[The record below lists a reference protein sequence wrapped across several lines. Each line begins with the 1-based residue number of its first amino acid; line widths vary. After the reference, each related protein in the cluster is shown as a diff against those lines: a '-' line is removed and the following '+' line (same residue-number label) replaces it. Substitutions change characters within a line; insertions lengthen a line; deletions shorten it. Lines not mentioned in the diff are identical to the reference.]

1 MIGVNVGATK
11 GVGVSNGGRGVFV
24 GTGDWD
30 AHAAT
35 VKSMMQNN
43 NIFFDV
49 FFMGFSS
56 SLV

>member
-1 MIGVNVGATK
+1 MIGVNVGTTN
-11 GVGVSNGGRGVFV
+11 GVGVSIGGNGVFV
-24 GTGDWD
+24 GTGGWD

-43 NIFFDV
+43 NILFDV